1 MARRY
6 KDAPSILQDEKEC
19 FLGDALVRGVR
30 KCITK
35 APLAEQKIKKMIDKC

>member
-19 FLGDALVRGVR
+19 FLGDALVRG
-30 KCITK
+30 CQ
-35 APLAEQKIKKMIDKC
+35 EMYN